1 MPTIVRGPG
10 FAAAAKSGV
19 ADVVASPASLSPG
32 APATEVGYTGALAEP
47 HADTLNERAA
57 TPTALSIFI
66 FVMASTSCTPRD
78 DECSRPPGPEIRRP
92 W

>member
-1 MPTIVRGPG
+1 
-10 FAAAAKSGV
+10 
-19 ADVVASPASLSPG
+19 
-32 APATEVGYTGALAEP
+32 VGDTGALAEP

-66 FVMASTSCTPRD
+66 FVMASTSFTPRD